1 MVEIGNITPTTKQAG
16 DRFIVARGTSPA
28 QVLLD
33 DVLGASFETVSKN
46 LQGQNATLSFSGGNL
61 TTTVYA
67 NGVTRTFSF
76 SGDDLISIT
85 LSGSTP
91 GGISLTKTYSYSGGN
106 ISAITYS

>member
-46 LQGQNATLSFSGGNL
+46 LQSYGATLVYSSGNL
-61 TTTVYA
+61 ATMTYS
-67 NGVTRTFSF
+67 NGVVKTLNYTGDTLTSVILSGAVPNGIALTKTFSY
-76 SGDDLISIT
+76 SGDDVS
-85 LSGSTP
+85 S
-91 GGISLTKTYSYSGGN
+91 YSYS
-106 ISAITYS
+106 

>member
-33 DVLGASFETVSKN
+33 DVLGSSFETVSKN
-46 LQGQNATLSFSGGNL
+46 LLSQSATLSFSGGNF

-76 SGDDLISIT
+76 SGDDLISIV
-85 LSGSTP
+85 LAGATP
-91 GGISLTKTYSYSGGN
+91 DGISLTKTYSYLDGN